1 MAMAQSSEA
10 LTFPATQKTG
20 LGMPGGSIRLLRIAG
35 IDIGIHVSWF
45 VIFALVTWSLA
56 EFLFPVAVPGLRQ
69 STYWIVG
76 AISALLLF
84 VSVLIHELA
93 HSLVARARGLEPRSI
108 TLFIFGGVSSL
119 GGEAKKPSTEFLV
132 AVVGPLSSFA
142 IAFIVYAIG
151 YVLQPGDLVAAVF
164 SYLIFINVV
173 LGFFNLIPG
182 FPLDGGRVF
191 RSIVWNVTGNFR
203 RATEIAVAVS
213 KFFAY
218 GFMLIGLFR
227 LLNGDLIGGIW
238 TAAIGWFLD
247 NAASMSLAQVVFEQR
262 IGKTRVADVF
272 TRDTTAASAEL
283 TVDRLIEDFMLA
295 RNRRAVPVV
304 QDGRVLG
311 VVTLG
316 DVRGVPPE
324 RRPFTRVGDLVRDQQ
339 TVAVRP
345 EDNLRAAV
353 EALNSGEFEVLPVVE
368 NGQLVGVL
376 SRADVMRQIELRE
389 ALDVGDRTGRA
400 GGQEVPAPAR
410 AS

>member
-1 MAMAQSSEA
+1 MAQSSEA
-10 LTFPATQKTG
+10 LKYPAAQKTG
-20 LGMPGGSIRLLRIAG
+20 LVMPGGSVRLLRVAG
-35 IDIGIHVSWF
+35 IDISIHVSWL

-56 EFLFPVAVPGLRQ
+56 QALFPDVAPGYSQ

-76 AISALLLF
+76 AVSALLLF

-142 IAFIVYAIG
+142 IAFVVYAIAL
-151 YVLQPGDLVAAVF
+151 VLQPRDLVDAVF
-164 SYLIFINVV
+164 TYLIFINVA

-213 KFFAY
+213 KVFAY
-218 GFMLIGLFR
+218 AFMLFGLFR
-227 LLNGDLIGGIW
+227 LLNGELIAGIW

-262 IGKTRVADVF
+262 IGKARVADVF
-272 TRDTTAASAEL
+272 TPDTTAAPAEL
-283 TVDRLIEDFMLA
+283 TVDRLIEDYMLA

-311 VVTLG
+311 IVTLG
-316 DVRGVPPE
+316 DVRAVPPE
-324 RRPFTRVGDLVRDQQ
+324 RRALTPVRQLVHNQQ

-353 EALNSGEFEVLPVVE
+353 EALGSGDFEVVPVVE

-389 ALDVGDRTGRA
+389 ALEAGEGSGRA
-400 GGQEVPAPAR
+400 GGREAPTPAR
-410 AS
+410 VG

>member
-1 MAMAQSSEA
+1 
-10 LTFPATQKTG
+10 
-20 LGMPGGSIRLLRIAG
+20 
-35 IDIGIHVSWF
+35 
-45 VIFALVTWSLA
+45 
-56 EFLFPVAVPGLRQ
+56 
-69 STYWIVG
+69 
-76 AISALLLF
+76 
-84 VSVLIHELA
+84 
-93 HSLVARARGLEPRSI
+93 
-108 TLFIFGGVSSL
+108 
-119 GGEAKKPSTEFLV
+119 
-132 AVVGPLSSFA
+132 
-142 IAFIVYAIG
+142 
-151 YVLQPGDLVAAVF
+151 
-164 SYLIFINVV
+164 
-173 LGFFNLIPG
+173 
-182 FPLDGGRVF
+182 
-191 RSIVWNVTGNFR
+191 
-203 RATEIAVAVS
+203 VS

-218 GFMLIGLFR
+218 AFMLIGLFR